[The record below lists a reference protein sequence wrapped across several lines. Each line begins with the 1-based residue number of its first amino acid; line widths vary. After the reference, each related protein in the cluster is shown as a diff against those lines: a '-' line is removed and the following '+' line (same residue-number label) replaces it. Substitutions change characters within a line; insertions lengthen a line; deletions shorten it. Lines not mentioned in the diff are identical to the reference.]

1 MGNIQVRLVS
11 YSADYVSDHWYGK
24 GHIVFVVS
32 GAVTIEH
39 KDGRRC
45 EMTAG
50 MSYQVG
56 DDDPSDH
63 RLVSA
68 GGGSIFI
75 VD

>member
-1 MGNIQVRLVS
+1 MGDIQVRLVS
-11 YSADYVSDHWYGK
+11 YSANYISDHWCGK

-39 KDGRRC
+39 QDGRQY

-50 MSYQVG
+50 MSYHVG
-56 DDDPSDH
+56 DNDPARH
-63 RLVSA
+63 RLVSSA
-68 GGGSIFI
+68 GASIFI